1 MNERKCKNCA
11 YALAFF
17 DADEPDK
24 KSKTLCAC
32 QQGHT
37 DGKVDIVPMD
47 NVCDYHLFAG
57 TGEEREGRRA

>member
-17 DADEPDK
+17 DADESDK

-32 QQGHT
+32 RRT
-37 DGKVDIVPMD
+37 DGKAYIVSVDNI
-47 NVCDYHLFAG
+47 CDAHLFAG
-57 TGEEREGRRA
+57 TGEEREGRRHD

>member
-1 MNERKCKNCA
+1 MNKRKCKNCA
-11 YALAFF
+11 YAVAFF

-24 KSKTLCAC
+24 KSKILCAC
-32 QQGHT
+32 RHVIT
-37 DGKVDIVPMD
+37 ESKPTIVPVD